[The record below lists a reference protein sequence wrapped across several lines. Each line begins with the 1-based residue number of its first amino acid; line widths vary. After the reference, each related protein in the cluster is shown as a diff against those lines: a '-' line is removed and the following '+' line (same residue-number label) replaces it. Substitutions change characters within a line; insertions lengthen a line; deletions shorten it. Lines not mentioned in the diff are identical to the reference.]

1 MGKISTPTSCLRLLA
16 VLFLTASGAHAGAAA
31 TKESLQE
38 LQQRIESLKQEV
50 DRTEGAHAE
59 ASDALKQSEQAISEA
74 NRKLHE
80 LTQQQKSNASTLDA
94 IRKDRI
100 GMEATIAKQQS
111 LLANQLYQ
119 QYLSGEQNYLR
130 SLLQERDPNVIAR
143 DLQYFSYVAKSRA
156 DLIASLRKNLG
167 RVAALDAQVETSL
180 KEVARL
186 KEAQVQERQE
196 LQKQQAERRTMLKKL
211 ANQLQAQRGEITR
224 LQQNEKRLSQLVE
237 RLAKIV
243 PKAPLRNKIK
253 ESPSPRPEKLQH
265 NEALPTPDSDSGA
278 FASLKGKLR
287 LPVRGE
293 LAGRFGA
300 QREDSGVSWKGLFIR
315 AKEGDEVRAIA
326 SGRVVFADW
335 LRGFGNLMILDHGD
349 GYMSL
354 YGNNQALLKRVGDEV
369 RIGDNIA
376 AVGNSGGNQESG
388 LYFELRRQS
397 KPFDPLSWCVVN

>member
-1 MGKISTPTSCLRLLA
+1 MGKLSIKSLRPW
-16 VLFLTASGAHAGAAA
+16 LFAAFVLTAPGAHAGAAA

-94 IRKDRI
+94 IRKDRG
-100 GMEATIAKQQS
+100 GMEATITKQQS

-143 DLQYFSYVAKSRA
+143 DLQYFSYVAKARA

-167 RVAALDAQVETSL
+167 RVAVLDAQVETSL
-180 KEVARL
+180 KEVAQL

-211 ANQLQAQRGEITR
+211 ATQLQAQRGEITR

-243 PKAPLRNKIK
+243 PKTPPRKVK
-253 ESPSPRPEKLQH
+253 ESPSPRPEKLQR
-265 NEALPTPDSDSGA
+265 NEALPTPDTDSGA

-326 SGRVVFADW
+326 GGRVVFADW

-369 RIGDNIA
+369 KIGDNIA
-376 AVGNSGGNQESG
+376 AVGNSGGNQDSG

-397 KPFDPLSWCVVN
+397 KPFDPLSWCIVN